1 MSLDRKEKIII
12 YDEPLNYL
20 DKDKYQ
26 DFYKIIEKSIDNGH
40 IILIASHEKIKDVAY
55 IEVNI

>member
-20 DKDKYQ
+20 DKAKYQ
-26 DFYKIIEKSIDNGH
+26 EFYEIIEKGKSDGH